1 LKLLPPTRKG
11 GYDQYPEIGPVA
23 GIHFRPNPDIDGGD
37 GLSELVEDGNVVT
50 AKVVVEIIGLLGAK
64 DTVVV
69 GFLFKMFGVAGLSTL
84 GADPAGIR
92 VIKRVVL
99 FSLEPRGFGDSTL
112 KLTML
117 LVNFFVKGG
126 VVE

>member
-1 LKLLPPTRKG
+1 
-11 GYDQYPEIGPVA
+11 
-23 GIHFRPNPDIDGGD
+23 
-37 GLSELVEDGNVVT
+37 
-50 AKVVVEIIGLLGAK
+50 
-64 DTVVV
+64 
-69 GFLFKMFGVAGLSTL
+69 MFGVAGLSAL
-84 GADPAGIR
+84 GADPAGIK

>member
-1 LKLLPPTRKG
+1 M
-11 GYDQYPEIGPVA
+11 
-23 GIHFRPNPDIDGGD
+23 
-37 GLSELVEDGNVVT
+37 
-50 AKVVVEIIGLLGAK
+50 
-64 DTVVV
+64 VV

-84 GADPAGIR
+84 GAEPAGIR